1 MPRGYD
7 VFKKPGADRTSEVPQ
22 DDPKDTYSWF
32 GPPDTTERFKFSL
45 IKEEGDLVS
54 VQPGTVKFKKGLT
67 CLRWTAEKGGESQLY
82 VVLKTTPSRI
92 DLKKTKAQESG
103 KRKA

>member
-7 VFKKPGADRTSEVPQ
+7 VFKKQGADKTFEVP
-22 DDPKDTYSWF
+22 KDAPTGTYSWF
-32 GPPDTTERFKFSL
+32 GPPDTSERFKFSL

-54 VQPGTVKFKKGLT
+54 LQPGAVKFKKGLT
-67 CLRWTAEKGGESQLY
+67 CLRWDAEKGGDSQLY

-92 DLKKTKAQESG
+92 DLKKAKAKETG
-103 KRKA
+103 KRRA

>member
-7 VFKKPGADRTSEVPQ
+7 VFKKPGADRTFEVP
-22 DDPKDTYSWF
+22 KDAPTETYSWF
-32 GPPDTTERFKFSL
+32 GPPDTSERFRFSL
-45 IKEEGDLVS
+45 VKEEGDLVS
-54 VQPGTVKFKKGLT
+54 VQPGTVKFKKGLI

-92 DLKKTKAQESG
+92 DLKKAKASG
-103 KRKA
+103 GGKPKA